1 MEPTVLEQTFPAK
14 REELLAEL
22 NKLTRDRDVLLAEN
36 KAIADSTISLK
47 TYEQEL
53 QYELQNLRQ
62 EKGSVESDV
71 ENTRKA
77 LTHKVDSLNT
87 LSHRLENEISSKKGI
102 LAQLSESIDKF
113 TESVANSLEVS
124 GQINTS
130 IPKAINSIEKAT
142 GAILEQVNICT
153 KTVEHFVNDIM
164 AIERQQN
171 AIRAALNEKELQLNN
186 RETALNVIAE
196 NNVLPQ

>member
-14 REELLAEL
+14 RDELLAEL

-130 IPKAINSIEKAT
+130 IPKAIKSIAKAT

>member
-14 REELLAEL
+14 RDELLAEL
-22 NKLTRDRDVLLAEN
+22 NKLTRDRDVLVAEN

-62 EKGSVESDV
+62 TKGSVESDID
-71 ENTRKA
+71 NSHKA

>member
-14 REELLAEL
+14 RDELLAEL
-22 NKLTRDRDVLLAEN
+22 NKLTRDRDVLVAEN

-62 EKGSVESDV
+62 TKGSVESDID
-71 ENTRKA
+71 NSHKA

-113 TESVANSLEVS
+113 TESVTNSLEVS
-124 GQINTS
+124 EQINTS

-142 GAILEQVNICT
+142 GAILEQVNTCT